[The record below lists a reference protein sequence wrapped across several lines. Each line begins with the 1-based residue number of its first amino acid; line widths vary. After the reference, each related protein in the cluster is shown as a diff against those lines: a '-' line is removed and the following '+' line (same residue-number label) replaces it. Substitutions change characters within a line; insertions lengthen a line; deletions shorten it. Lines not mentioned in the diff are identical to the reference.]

1 MNDKSSGT
9 LGAALVA
16 FAVMTAIASMPA
28 RAQEQAPNVTGTAD
42 GGCVY
47 HKNVGGAREDI
58 NIANGATYHQAEMKG
73 KKSGIIYVPER
84 TWLCKN
90 GHFSRVTE

>member
-1 MNDKSSGT
+1 MSYKSDRTTRAG
-9 LGAALVA
+9 LVA
-16 FAVMTAIASMPA
+16 FVVIAATVSIPA
-28 RAQEQAPNVTGTAD
+28 RAQEQVPNVTGTAD

-73 KKSGIIYVPER
+73 KKSGVIYVPER
-84 TWLCKN
+84 MWLCKD
-90 GHFSRVTE
+90 GHFSRAE